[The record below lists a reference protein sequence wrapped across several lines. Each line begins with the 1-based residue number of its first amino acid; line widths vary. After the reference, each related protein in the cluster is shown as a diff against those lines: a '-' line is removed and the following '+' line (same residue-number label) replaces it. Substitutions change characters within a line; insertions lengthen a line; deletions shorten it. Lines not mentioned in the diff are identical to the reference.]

1 MREDAREAWR
11 EKDQGARDKCISNL
25 VPGAGQAAAIAVWS
39 KVVLATNIET
49 GETVEYVSQIAAA
62 HELGVSSATINR
74 YKKNGKILKG
84 KWLISVKV

>member
-1 MREDAREAWR
+1 
-11 EKDQGARDKCISNL
+11 
-25 VPGAGQAAAIAVWS
+25 
-39 KVVLATNIET
+39 LATNIET

-84 KWLISVKV
+84 K